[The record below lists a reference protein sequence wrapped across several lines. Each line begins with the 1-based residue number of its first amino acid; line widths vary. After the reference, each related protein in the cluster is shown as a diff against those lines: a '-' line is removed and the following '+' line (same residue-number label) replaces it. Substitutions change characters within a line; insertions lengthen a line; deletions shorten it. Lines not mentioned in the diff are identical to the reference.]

1 MNDVFIVLRK
11 NISNRFG
18 NTIFLNNKKGEII

>member
-11 NISNRFG
+11 GINNRFV
-18 NTIFLNNKKGEII
+18 NAIFINNKKGEII